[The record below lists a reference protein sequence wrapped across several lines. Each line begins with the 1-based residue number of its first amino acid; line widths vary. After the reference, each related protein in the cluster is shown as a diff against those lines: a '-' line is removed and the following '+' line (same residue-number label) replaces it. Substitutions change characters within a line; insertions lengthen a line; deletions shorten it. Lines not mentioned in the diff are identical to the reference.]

1 MKSSSITISRRSVVQ
16 SLGVA
21 AVAQCIPANV
31 LALSRTKQTDI
42 HIEDLSFTYE
52 EFLYRTP
59 YKFGGVL
66 VDRATI
72 LNVNVVVK
80 TRDGKTAKGFG
91 SMPLGN
97 VWSFPSREMDY
108 STTLGA
114 MKALAERINKLT
126 ANHKEYGHPIDLNV
140 ALEPDYLKAAAEVS
154 KELKL
159 AAPIPKLCTL
169 VTASAFD
176 AAIHDAFGKLHNRSC
191 YQTYGRDLMA
201 HDLSHYLNNDF
212 KGESLDRYILPKPK
226 PSIAMFHSV
235 GGADAVLPSEVKQRL
250 NDGLP
255 ETLAEWIKFNGLTH
269 IKIKLQGEDL
279 KWDIERTVNIDRVAS
294 ETKPMTDWN
303 YCVDFNER
311 CPNVEYV
318 LEYLRKVKEQT
329 PQGFNRIL
337 YLEQP
342 TARDLK
348 ALMKDGRQNLM
359 HEAAKLRP
367 VVIDESLVDLETLLV
382 ARAMGYTGVALKACK
397 GQSQAMLMA
406 AAAQKYKM
414 FLTVQ
419 DLTCPGAALLHSVGI
434 AAHVPGVAGVEAN
447 ARQYMPAA
455 NKPWESSFPGIFNVK
470 DGVMRTGA
478 LNRPGLGISAEQ
490 VTGPGLG
497 RRKG

>member
-1 MKSSSITISRRSVVQ
+1 MNRSSVNISRRTIVK
-16 SLGVA
+16 SLGA
-21 AVAQCIPANV
+21 ATLTRCVPASAFV
-31 LALSRTKQTDI
+31 FPSARQTDI
-42 HIEDLSFTYE
+42 RIEDLSFSYE
-52 EFLYRTP
+52 EFLYRAP
-59 YKFGGVL
+59 YKFGGVP

-80 TRDGKTAKGFG
+80 TSGGKMAKGFG

-97 VWSFPSREMDY
+97 VWSFPSRDMDY

-126 ANHKEYGHPIDLNV
+126 ADYKEYGHPIDLNV
-140 ALEPDYLKAAAEVS
+140 SLEPEYLKAAAEVS

-159 AAPIPKLCTL
+159 TAPIPKLCTL

-176 AAIHDAFGKLHNRSC
+176 AAIHDAFGKLHHRSC
-191 YQTYGRDLMA
+191 YQMYGRDLMT

-212 KGESLDRYILPKPK
+212 KGEFLDRYIQPNPKA
-226 PSIAMFHSV
+226 SIAMFHSV
-235 GGADAVLPSEVKQRL
+235 GGADAVLPSEVKNRI

-255 ETLAEWIKFNGLTH
+255 ETLAEWIRFNGLTH

-294 ETKPMTDWN
+294 ETRPLTDWK

-329 PQGFNRIL
+329 PKGFNRIL

-348 ALMKDGRQNLM
+348 SNRKNVM

-382 ARAMGYTGVALKACK
+382 AREIGYTGVALKACK

-455 NKPWESSFPGIFNVK
+455 NKPWEPRFPGIFNVK
-470 DGVMRTGA
+470 DGTMRTSA
-478 LNRPGLGISAEQ
+478 LKQPGLGVIS
-490 VTGPGLG
+490 
-497 RRKG
+497 